1 MPKFQ
6 DVWPQIDE
14 FPKLPDDIPAPRQP
28 HETVTVLYGCWSND
42 DVFKPKYNEK
52 PYTYTFTDDNGQKV
66 IVQSDGEIKIN
77 EEDNKYGP
85 RH

>member
-14 FPKLPDDIPAPRQP
+14 FPKLPNDIPSPRQP

-42 DVFKPKYNEK
+42 DLKQYKAE
-52 PYTYTFTDDNGQKV
+52 PYTYTLTADNGQKLF
-66 IVQSDGEIKIN
+66 IQSDGEIKIN

>member
-14 FPKLPDDIPAPRQP
+14 FPKLPDDIPVPRQP
-28 HETVTVLYGCWSND
+28 YETVTVLYGCWTD
-42 DVFKPKYNEK
+42 DNLKQFQKE
-52 PYTYTFTDDNGQKV
+52 PYTYTLTADNGQKV
-66 IVQSDGEIKIN
+66 IIQSNDEIKIN
-77 EEDNKYGP
+77 EEDNKYGL